1 MALRVLVSGAGG
13 KMGREV
19 VKAVH
24 SAPDMELVGA
34 VDPGYAGQDVATLS
48 GIDGISLR
56 VSADLGQ
63 ALASYRPDA
72 VVDFTAP
79 KAVMPNARIV
89 LGAGVNLVIGTTG
102 LSSDDLLELDERAR
116 SRDLGVVHA
125 PNFALGAVLMM
136 RFAREAA
143 RFFQDV
149 EIIELHHDQKKDAP
163 SGTAI
168 KTAEMIR
175 EAWQGERS
183 RSAAMS
189 EELVDGARGGDFH
202 GIHIHS
208 VRLPGLVA
216 HQEVLFGGLG
226 QTLSI
231 RHDSMSRESFM
242 PGVLLALRRV
252 GSIRGLVYGLEHLLF
267 DV

>member
-13 KMGREV
+13 RMGREV
-19 VKAVH
+19 VKAVYD
-24 SAPDMELVGA
+24 AADMELVGA
-34 VDPGYAGQDVATLS
+34 VDPCHRNEDAGVLAGLGEIGILVLS
-48 GIDGISLR
+48 DLSEALTALR
-56 VSADLGQ
+56 PQV
-63 ALASYRPDA
+63 
-72 VVDFTAP
+72 VVDFTGP
-79 KAVMPNARIV
+79 RVVMANARLV

-102 LSSDDLLELDERAR
+102 LGEEDLQELDSRAR
-116 SRDLGVVHA
+116 MRGLGVVHA
-125 PNFALGAVLMM
+125 PNFALGAILMM

-143 RFFQDV
+143 RFFPGV

-168 KTAEMIR
+168 KTAEMIQ
-175 EAWQGERS
+175 ETWQGAGGERLLD
-183 RSAAMS
+183 
-189 EELVDGARGGDFH
+189 EELKVDGARGGDFK

-226 QTLSI
+226 QTLCI

-242 PGVLLALRRV
+242 PGVLLAIRRV
-252 GSIRGLVYGLEHLLF
+252 ESVKGLVYGLEHLLF
-267 DV
+267 D